1 VSILKKSKAGGL
13 AATAAV
19 AALATVA
26 AWQFYLFASFR
37 GAGGAFDAQGGTH
50 HLWIAVGAALA
61 ACALGFVAF
70 SVLVGYDEKD
80 ELHISTY

>member
-1 VSILKKSKAGGL
+1 MSILKKSKAGGL
-13 AATAAV
+13 
-19 AALATVA
+19 LATVAVTVLAVLA

-37 GAGGAFDAQGGTH
+37 DARGAFDSQGGTY
-50 HLWIAVGAALA
+50 HLWLAVGAALA

-80 ELHISTY
+80 ELHITT

>member
-1 VSILKKSKAGGL
+1 MSIIKKSKAGGL
-13 AATAAV
+13 LATAAV
-19 AALATVA
+19 AALSVVA

-37 GAGGAFDAQGGTH
+37 DTRGAFDAQGGTQ

-70 SVLVGYDEKD
+70 SVLVGHDEKD
-80 ELHISTY
+80 DLHITT